1 MLTLHTSIYH
11 NMLLINLKLE
21 TTEYS
26 KSIKKNRSLHLQVQ
40 VSGYSKLQI
49 LIL

>member
-26 KSIKKNRSLHLQVQ
+26 KSIKKKCYLHVQVQ
-40 VSGYSKLQI
+40 VSGYSKHQI
-49 LIL
+49 LTP